1 MLGFLRYVR
10 DFDWTGA
17 EAEFRRAL
25 ELNPGN
31 ADAYDLYGRLHSALG
46 RHDEAIAMV
55 ARAQELDPLSHR
67 SDLASELLRAG
78 RYDEALAAA
87 QRGVELDPQY
97 ARGRATLGWA
107 YVLLGRGEEGLA
119 ELEEAAALS
128 HGDAMFLAQLG
139 EAYGMLGRAKEA
151 RDVLRRLEERS
162 LEWPVTPYY
171 FAYVYTGLGELDKA
185 IDCLEQAV
193 SERSGGVY
201 GLKGSFLFA
210 PLQKHPRF
218 IALLKRLN
226 LA

>member
-1 MLGFLRYVR
+1 
-10 DFDWTGA
+10 
-17 EAEFRRAL
+17 
-25 ELNPGN
+25 
-31 ADAYDLYGRLHSALG
+31 
-46 RHDEAIAMV
+46 
-55 ARAQELDPLSHR
+55 
-67 SDLASELLRAG
+67 
-78 RYDEALAAA
+78 
-87 QRGVELDPQY
+87 
-97 ARGRATLGWA
+97 
-107 YVLLGRGEEGLA
+107 
-119 ELEEAAALS
+119 
-128 HGDAMFLAQLG
+128 MFLAQLG

-151 RDVLRRLEERS
+151 RDVLRRLEKRS